1 MAPANFLRLL
11 AVFSLAIL
19 NISFDVLPA
28 NALAVEGGHM
38 ARSIN
43 HAHAGFA
50 KKRSNPAGKC
60 KPRPVPNASPS
71 MPPNSNP
78 HPAPA
83 VSSSMPPNVVH
94 DATPAPHS
102 PTTTTT
108 TSSAPAQSP
117 TPNTAPPSSGGKV
130 ALAWSNLEEASLDN
144 FVTAST
150 KM

>member
-28 NALAVEGGHM
+28 NALAVERGHM

-43 HAHAGFA
+43 HAHAGLA
-50 KKRSNPAGKC
+50 KKRSNSTGKC
-60 KPRPVPNASPS
+60 KPRPVSSASPS
-71 MPPNSNP
+71 MPANSNP
-78 HPAPA
+78 PSAPA

-94 DATPAPHS
+94 NVTPATPS

-117 TPNTAPPSSGGKV
+117 TPNTAPSSSGGKV

-144 FVTAST
+144 FITAST